1 MILVD
6 SSVWIAYFNG
16 QINWQTDTLDAL
28 LHEVPVLLG
37 DLILAEVL
45 QGFRTNRE
53 VEAAREF
60 MTVLDCVP
68 LNSCSLA
75 VASAKNYRT
84 MRRQGITVRKTIDVI
99 IGTYCIE
106 NDLPLLHDD
115 RDFHPMETLLGLQ
128 AVTPPMG

>member
-16 QINWQTDTLDAL
+16 QINWQTNTLDTL
-28 LHEVPVLLG
+28 LHEAPVLLG
-37 DLILAEVL
+37 DLILVEIL
-45 QGFRTNRE
+45 QGFKTNKE
-53 VEAAREF
+53 FDAARDLLA
-60 MTVLDCVP
+60 VLDCVS

-75 VASAKNYRT
+75 VASAANYRT

-115 RDFHPMETLLGLQ
+115 RDFNPMETILGLQ
-128 AVTPPMG
+128 AVTP

>member
-16 QINWQTDTLDAL
+16 QINWQTNTLDTL
-28 LHEVPVLLG
+28 LHEAPVLLG
-37 DLILAEVL
+37 DLILVEIL
-45 QGFRTNRE
+45 QGFKTNKE
-53 VEAAREF
+53 FDAARDLLA
-60 MTVLDCVP
+60 VLDCVS

-75 VASAKNYRT
+75 VASATNYRT

-106 NDLPLLHDD
+106 NDLSLLHDD
-115 RDFHPMETLLGLQ
+115 RDFNPMETILGLQ
-128 AVTPPMG
+128 AVTPEMG